1 MPNRERRKAQQLLN
15 SAQRGVI
22 DHGHQG
28 LYDVTDRLRVWA
40 ARLDGAKR
48 REVLFKC
55 NEICQALDANMEVFV
70 TGVRDPSVPDRAAI
84 NEGVYNLLRDC
95 QPIYHALRS
104 KGSLTEACDEFDAAQ
119 ATWDRLKK
127 RDAAYDKDR
136 KENGGWVCEKPKRK
150 TTKTGRAGY
159 AGKRVKLD
167 AKAFAAFQAD
177 NKRKEENFKQNPYE
191 YTNQTTE
198 DDEEAFFDYQKKAKK
213 KSAAAT
219 RRKRKALKEEEEPT
233 PPELEMSVRANNEKK
248 YHVQSHLFQYAPKGM
263 KNRWTTKEKAMEL
276 AELCVA
282 NRPVGMGCEAKQ
294 AARTQKGYPRG
305 VSPDPDGGGYW
316 AMLTPKKR
324 TIVTLKAP
332 GGGYFFDTA
341 KAAGEAVEKY
351 EAAGSP
357 TKKSDPLYDTLVYS
371 VRRKK

>member
-119 ATWDRLKK
+119 AALERAKEADLERVADHFATVKGKIMKDKARRDPPSICPLCRRLVP
-127 RDAAYDKDR
+127 RR
-136 KENGGWVCEKPKRK
+136 SF
-150 TTKTGRAGY
+150 RA
-159 AGKRVKLD
+159 L
-167 AKAFAAFQAD
+167 
-177 NKRKEENFKQNPYE
+177 
-191 YTNQTTE
+191 
-198 DDEEAFFDYQKKAKK
+198 
-213 KSAAAT
+213 
-219 RRKRKALKEEEEPT
+219 
-233 PPELEMSVRANNEKK
+233 PPSRA
-248 YHVQSHLFQYAPKGM
+248 S
-263 KNRWTTKEKAMEL
+263 
-276 AELCVA
+276 
-282 NRPVGMGCEAKQ
+282 
-294 AARTQKGYPRG
+294 
-305 VSPDPDGGGYW
+305 
-316 AMLTPKKR
+316 
-324 TIVTLKAP
+324 
-332 GGGYFFDTA
+332 
-341 KAAGEAVEKY
+341 
-351 EAAGSP
+351 
-357 TKKSDPLYDTLVYS
+357 
-371 VRRKK
+371 